1 MRLLL
6 INHVTRGIVRICLP
20 LLAAATLLV
29 ACGSNPLDKNDPAKY
44 SNEKLYEEAKDE
56 MASSG
61 WANAIKLLER
71 LESRDPFSVWAQQAK
86 LEIAYCQWKDG
97 EPALALATLDRF
109 IKQHPNHQVLDYVYY
124 LRGLINFNENQSFF
138 AKIGGQDLTERDPK
152 AARDAFD
159 AFKEMVTRFP
169 DSKYAKDATDRMS
182 YLINALAS
190 HEVHVARYYLRRGAP
205 LAALNRAQYALRFY
219 QSAPATEEA
228 LAIMV
233 VAYEELNRPD
243 LQKDAERVLMKNFP
257 NTTLLATVKSY
268 ESGAWWKLW

>member
-1 MRLLL
+1 
-6 INHVTRGIVRICLP
+6 
-20 LLAAATLLV
+20 LAAATLLV